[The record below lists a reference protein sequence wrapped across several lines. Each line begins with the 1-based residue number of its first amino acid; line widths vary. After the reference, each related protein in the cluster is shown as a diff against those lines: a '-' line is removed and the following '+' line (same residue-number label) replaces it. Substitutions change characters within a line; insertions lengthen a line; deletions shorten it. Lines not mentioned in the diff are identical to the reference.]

1 MASERQQIR
10 KAIKTWIGGA
20 VTSFKAGYA
29 HEPKDTSEQSPIYMV
44 RSDGT
49 TPYEDRDQHRHAF
62 IVSLLVKRTGD
73 GSAAE
78 DEIDDLSER
87 VMRLLMS
94 GGSGILASIR
104 VDEAF
109 SAQNFSNMDYPL
121 IGGVQYR
128 REEIR
133 VIV

>member
-1 MASERQQIR
+1 MASEREQIR
-10 KAIKTWIGGA
+10 KAIKAWIGVI

-29 HEPKDTSEQSPIYMV
+29 HEPKDTAGQSPLYTV
-44 RSDGT
+44 HSDGT
-49 TPYEDRDQHRHAF
+49 SPYEDRDQYRHAF

-78 DEIDDLSER
+78 DEIDDLSDR

-109 SAQNFSNMDYPL
+109 NAQNFSNMDYPL
-121 IGGVQYR
+121 IDGVQYR
-128 REEIR
+128 RERIR